1 MSDSEEAVGEGAVSG
16 NQASIPAAVRERA
29 DIRDGDRLR
38 WYWDDGE
45 LSVEVVRQ
53 RSGVFADFDGF
64 EGADAPVDPD
74 EVGLE
79 PAGERDAAEPVADT

>member
-16 NQASIPAAVRERA
+16 NQASIPAAIRERA

-53 RSGVFADFDGF
+53 RSGVFSDFDGF
-64 EGADAPVDPD
+64 EGSEATVDPD
-74 EVGLE
+74 LVGLV
-79 PAGERDAAEPVADT
+79 PSGERDAGEPRE